1 MYELSVLIWEAAN
14 RAWNKPGNGG
24 LGVSLRHSF
33 YSFCGGYLLFGCSR
47 SLEER
52 KGCVRTGSDGK
63 EVMNRREIREQ
74 IFKMLFQIDFYDTQ
88 GMEEQIGLS
97 MEALEE
103 TDEKKREYIEQKLR
117 AIYRYREDLDAMIN
131 EKATGWKT
139 QRMNKVDL
147 TIIRLALYELK
158 YDEDIPSGVAI
169 NEAVEL
175 AKIYSSDGAPAFV
188 NGVLA
193 KFVS

>member
-1 MYELSVLIWEAAN
+1 
-14 RAWNKPGNGG
+14 
-24 LGVSLRHSF
+24 
-33 YSFCGGYLLFGCSR
+33 
-47 SLEER
+47 
-52 KGCVRTGSDGK
+52 
-63 EVMNRREIREQ
+63 MNRREIREY
-74 IFKMLFQIDFYDTQ
+74 IFKMLFQIDFYDAQ
-88 GMEEQIGLS
+88 DMEEQIRLS
-97 MEALEE
+97 LEDLEE

-117 AIYRYREDLDAMIN
+117 AVYGYRDALDAMIN

-175 AKIYSSDGAPAFV
+175 AKTYSSDGAPAFV